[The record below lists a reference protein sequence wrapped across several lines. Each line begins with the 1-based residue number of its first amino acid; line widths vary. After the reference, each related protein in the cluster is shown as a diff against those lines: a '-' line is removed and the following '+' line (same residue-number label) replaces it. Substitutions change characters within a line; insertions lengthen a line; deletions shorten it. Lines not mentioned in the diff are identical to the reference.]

1 MRLDTTKRERLSE
14 RDVLSIR
21 SCGISEGL
29 IPENCMTK
37 DLDMMAFPK
46 GCFLMF
52 NASIQSIKPLVY
64 LMVMFPITADPVPTV
79 RLFTVA

>member
-1 MRLDTTKRERLSE
+1 
-14 RDVLSIR
+14 
-21 SCGISEGL
+21 
-29 IPENCMTK
+29 MTK